1 MQYSSYSGLSG
12 LRPTFYRALD
22 APTSHITLD
31 EVKQH
36 LGIFSAEFDVELTRI
51 INAASEWSNDILGE
65 VVGDTTFQAF
75 YSQLDGRLFLGH
87 KFVTTVISVTY
98 FDASGNFTA
107 VDAADYVFDV
117 TSEYPSIVITAGSRS
132 TSPNHRNP
140 VDIQYLAGL
149 PDAQYTDKIRQATLI
164 IAADMFENKTSLIAG
179 PNNPAYI
186 TATRLLGPLKKVLVD
201 TQSCSNSA
209 KT

>member
-1 MQYSSYSGLSG
+1 MQYSSYGGLEG
-12 LRPTFYRALD
+12 LRPSFYRALD

-36 LGIFSAEFDVELTRI
+36 LGIFSAEFDTELTRI
-51 INAASEWSNDILGE
+51 INAASEFSNNVLGE
-65 VVGDTTFQAF
+65 VVADTTFQAF
-75 YSQLDGRLFLGH
+75 YSRLNERLFLGH
-87 KFVTTVISVTY
+87 KFVTSLSSVSY
-98 FDASGNFTA
+98 FDATGTLTTVPA
-107 VDAADYVFDV
+107 TDYVFDV
-117 TSEYPSIVITAGSRS
+117 TSEYPSVVFTSGSRS

-186 TATRLLGPLKKVLVD
+186 TATRLLGPLKKVLV
-201 TQSCSNSA
+201 
-209 KT
+209 

>member
-1 MQYSSYSGLSG
+1 MQYSSYGGFEG

-36 LGIFSAEFDVELTRI
+36 LGIFSAEFDTELTRI
-51 INAASEWSNDILGE
+51 INAASEWCNNILGE
-65 VVGDTTFQAF
+65 VVADTTFQAF
-75 YSQLDGRLFLGH
+75 YSGLSERLFLAH
-87 KFVTTVISVTY
+87 KFVTTLIGVSY
-98 FDASGNFTA
+98 FDATGAFTA
-107 VDAADYVFDV
+107 VPTTDYIFDG
-117 TSEYPSIVITAGSRS
+117 TSEYPSIVFISGSRS

-140 VDIQYLAGL
+140 VDVNYLAGL

-164 IAADMFENKTSLIAG
+164 IAADMFENKTSLVAG

-186 TATRLLGPLKKVLVD
+186 TASRLLGPLKKVLV
-201 TQSCSNSA
+201 
-209 KT
+209 